1 MRLDCVEDVIVCI
14 DIRYYYV
21 VILRLNHLESE
32 VFQSFLYI
40 RGIFVNFVLIYY
52 NFSGHFAVF
61 ENNNVSSKSLKKEGG
76 LPKTNNP
83 LLMALVRDKILQ
95 YLDP

>member
-1 MRLDCVEDVIVCI
+1 MH
-14 DIRYYYV
+14 RYYYV

-40 RGIFVNFVLIYY
+40 RGIFVSLVLISYTL
-52 NFSGHFAVF
+52 SGNFAVF

-76 LPKTNNP
+76 GYLKQT
-83 LLMALVRDKILQ
+83 ILC
-95 YLDP
+95 